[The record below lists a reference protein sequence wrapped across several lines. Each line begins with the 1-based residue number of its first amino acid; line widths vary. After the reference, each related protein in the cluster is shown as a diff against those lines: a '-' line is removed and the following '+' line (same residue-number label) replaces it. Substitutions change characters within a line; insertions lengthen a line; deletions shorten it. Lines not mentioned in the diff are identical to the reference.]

1 MDAVFSDCLQS
12 AECLYLF
19 DIGVISGWGMLSM
32 PILPCVAPTFESI
45 HAARA
50 QATRPRA
57 KELRVK
63 QAVYKKSAAFLRS
76 YATCWGMSRLE
87 LLGYASL
94 QRDMFSVCHLC
105 TPWLS
110 RAACNLSS

>member
-12 AECLYLF
+12 PECLYLF

-32 PILPCVAPTFESI
+32 PILPCVASTFESI

-63 QAVYKKSAAFLRS
+63 QAVYKKRKSAAFLRS

-94 QRDMFSVCHLC
+94 QRDMFSVC

-110 RAACNLSS
+110 RAAGNVSS